1 MSKAIKQRL
10 KKYKKMNVHNET
22 TEKRLNNSIV
32 RLESFRKAT
41 EQKFNLESSRFF
53 LNAST
58 NKSIFELKK
67 IASRQLQQHQ
77 DNLNFLNNFTE

>member
-1 MSKAIKQRL
+1 
-10 KKYKKMNVHNET
+10 MNVHNET

-53 LNAST
+53 LNAGI

-67 IASRQLQQHQ
+67 IASRQLQQYQ

>member
-1 MSKAIKQRL
+1 
-10 KKYKKMNVHNET
+10 MNVHNET

-53 LNAST
+53 LNAGI

-67 IASRQLQQHQ
+67 IASRQLQQYQ
-77 DNLNFLNNFTE
+77 DNLNFLNNFTEQLHVEQNKKGVN